1 MAEGPETAGA
11 WPLCHGEDPQD
22 ADLLVSPD
30 DTSTGPMILVDF
42 DRERRFDQGI
52 RLLSGCTLECGTGE
66 PAARMY
72 MIWR

>member
-1 MAEGPETAGA
+1 MAEGPETARA
-11 WPLCHGEDPQD
+11 WPLCHGEDPQE
-22 ADLLVSPD
+22 AESPD
-30 DTSTGPMILVDF
+30 DTGPMILVDF

-66 PAARMY
+66 PAARC